1 MAHKPHR
8 DKKVSRKR
16 RGRDGRKHMAW
27 AYWWLGL
34 NSLLSVGL
42 CQLEPPKQE
51 IVPVHWWKESVV
63 FLLFPLLP
71 LVWFRLN
78 SLPRSCLPTPELQFF
93 IVFLFFRIPPFNPWG
108 FLHWARSA
116 QLCWAALW
124 SFTTS
129 TIPSARLPCVS
140 HASLFAASHPRTGC
154 LLFSSGS
161 LGTIQPGGQREIK
174 GHFRLAGRRVGLQ
187 LSFFLSSF
195 SNLNSG

>member
-1 MAHKPHR
+1 MKTKVECLSKAKKSQWFKILMAHKPHR

-124 SFTTS
+124 SYYEHHSFCQA
-129 TIPSARLPCVS
+129 PLCFPC
-140 HASLFAASHPRTGC
+140 
-154 LLFSSGS
+154 
-161 LGTIQPGGQREIK
+161 I
-174 GHFRLAGRRVGLQ
+174 
-187 LSFFLSSF
+187 SFCC
-195 SNLNSG
+195 